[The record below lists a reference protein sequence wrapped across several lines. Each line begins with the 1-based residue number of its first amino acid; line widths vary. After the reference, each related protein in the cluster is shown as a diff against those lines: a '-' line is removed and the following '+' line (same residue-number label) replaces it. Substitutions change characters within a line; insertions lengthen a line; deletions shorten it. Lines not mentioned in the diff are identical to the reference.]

1 MKILSEKKIYII
13 LFFIIALTA
22 TIYLISFRPG
32 HNWGG
37 DFSEYIAQ
45 AKSISEGY
53 DFPGKFVDTY
63 GSFIYPWGFPLLSSP
78 VYSLFG
84 LNIFA
89 MKVYVS
95 LFFLLSLPIIFLLFK
110 RKLTSIQALLLV
122 TIFALNP
129 CFFSFKDNVLS
140 DIPFFFFSLLSIFLI
155 QEIII
160 NKKIWVNSFVS
171 YSLIGFFIFCSYVI
185 RSQGILLIPTLLVSQ
200 YISNRIFLKQNFISY
215 IRSNKTEFIPY
226 IVFIALVVL
235 INNIFPG
242 GGSDY
247 YEQLLQ
253 NLTIT
258 WVIRNIYYYTVL
270 ISNFFGSKSI
280 SKVLFG
286 ITIPFVTLGIIKNA
300 KEDYLY
306 LIYVFFTLLLFIFW
320 PYHEGL
326 RFIFSTLPFYMYF
339 FFMGLSKISTS
350 LFIPDR
356 FNPLSWKLVNIVSV
370 MLILYSCLYTGAIY
384 YRHHSSV
391 IDGPYAAES
400 IEMFNYISTNT
411 SEKDIIIF
419 RKPRV
424 MTLYTDRT
432 SLWSNKFNK
441 FDQII
446 SSKANYL
453 VYHEHLSNPLLIT
466 IIEDNKE
473 SFELLF
479 QNNNFKIYKIIRP
492 SSEMEM
498 QLEKNDHIDSNC
510 GLSPRPCV

>member
-1 MKILSEKKIYII
+1 MKILSERKLYII
-13 LFFIIALTA
+13 LFIIIALTG

-53 DFPGKFVDTY
+53 DFPAKFVGTY
-63 GSFIYPWGFPLLSSP
+63 GSFRYPWGFPLLLSP
-78 VYSLFG
+78 IYSLFG

-95 LFFLLSLPIIFLLFK
+95 LFFLLSLPVIFLLFK
-110 RKLTSIQALLLV
+110 RKLTSIQALLVV

-129 CFFSFKDNVLS
+129 YFFSFKDNVLS

-171 YSLIGFFIFCSYVI
+171 YLLIGFVIFCSYLI
-185 RSQGILLIPTLLVSQ
+185 RSQGILLIPTLLGCQ
-200 YISNRIFLKQNFISY
+200 YISNRNLFKRNLIRY
-215 IRSNKTEFIPY
+215 IRSNKAELIPY
-226 IVFIALVVL
+226 IVFIILGVV
-235 INNIFPG
+235 INNTFPR
-242 GGSDY
+242 GGSGY

-258 WVIRNIYYYTVL
+258 SVIRNIYYYTVL
-270 ISNFFGSKSI
+270 ISDFFGTASI

-286 ITIPFVTLGIIKNA
+286 ITIPFVTVGIIKNA

-306 LIYVFFTLLLFIFW
+306 LIYVFFTLLLIILW
-320 PYHEGL
+320 PYHSGL

-339 FFMGLSKISTS
+339 FFVGLSKTPTS
-350 LFIPDR
+350 LFIPDK
-356 FNPLSWKLVNIVSV
+356 FNPLNWNLVNIAGI
-370 MLILYSCLYTGAIY
+370 MLILYSCLYTGFIY
-384 YRHHSSV
+384 YRDHSSV
-391 IDGPYAAES
+391 IQGPYTAES

-411 SEKDIIIF
+411 SVKDMIIF
-419 RKPRV
+419 GKPRV
-424 MTLYTDRT
+424 MKLFTDRK
-432 SLWSNKFNK
+432 SLWLNKFNK
-441 FDQII
+441 FDQITN
-446 SSKANYL
+446 SKANYL
-453 VYHEHLSNPLLIT
+453 VYGEHMSNPLLIT

-473 SFELLF
+473 SFELVF
-479 QNNNFKIYKIIRP
+479 QNSKFEIYKIIRVCP
-492 SSEMEM
+492 SFSSKKGQPIMFPN
-498 QLEKNDHIDSNC
+498 QK
-510 GLSPRPCV
+510 

>member
-1 MKILSEKKIYII
+1 MKVLSERKIYII

-63 GSFIYPWGFPLLSSP
+63 GSFIYPWGFPLLLSP
-78 VYSLFG
+78 VYSFFG

-95 LFFLLSLPIIFLLFK
+95 LFFLLSLPVIFLLFK

-129 CFFSFKDNVLS
+129 HFFTFKDNVLS

-160 NKKIWVNSFVS
+160 NKKKWVNSFVS
-171 YSLIGFFIFCSYVI
+171 YSLIGFFIFCSYLI
-185 RSQGILLIPTLLVSQ
+185 RSQGILLIPTLLVCQ
-200 YISNRIFLKQNFISY
+200 YISNRNLFKQNLISY

-226 IVFIALVVL
+226 IVFIALVVV
-235 INNIFPG
+235 INNTFPR
-242 GGSDY
+242 GGSGY

-258 WVIRNIYYYTVL
+258 SVIGNIYYYTVL
-270 ISNFFGSKSI
+270 ISDFFGGKSI

-286 ITIPFVTLGIIKNA
+286 ITIPFVTVGIIKNA

-306 LIYVFFTLLLFIFW
+306 LIYVFFTLLLFILW
-320 PYHEGL
+320 PYHQGL
-326 RFIFSTLPFYMYF
+326 RFIFSALPFYTYF
-339 FFMGLSKISTS
+339 FFVGLSKTPTT
-350 LFIPDR
+350 LFIPDK
-356 FNPLSWKLVNIVSV
+356 FNLLNWNLVNIAGV
-370 MLILYSCLYTGAIY
+370 MLILYSCLYTGGIY
-384 YRHHSSV
+384 YRHHSS
-391 IDGPYAAES
+391 IIEGPYAAES
-400 IEMFNYISTNT
+400 VEMFNYISTKT
-411 SEKDIIIF
+411 SEKDTIIF
-419 RKPRV
+419 KKPRV
-424 MTLYTDRT
+424 MKLYTNRT
-432 SLWSNKFNK
+432 SLWSNKFK
-441 FDQII
+441 KTDQIT

-453 VYHEHLSNPLLIT
+453 VYGEHFSNQLLIT

-473 SFELLF
+473 TFELVF
-479 QNNNFKIYKIIRP
+479 QNNKFKIYKIIKP
-492 SSEMEM
+492 FSET
-498 QLEKNDHIDSNC
+498 
-510 GLSPRPCV
+510 GT